1 MKLPGEGG
9 AVTMSPMIVLIVF
22 VSVYI
27 LLMTEKWNRVLAAM
41 AGGVAMLLI
50 GAFPIEKAL
59 FTYIDWKTITLLF
72 SMMLIV
78 TLTSKTGFFEYI
90 AIRFAQWVNGN
101 GLALLTLFSLL
112 AAIGS
117 AFLANVTIAMLLVP
131 ILFKLTKLLELPP
144 IPFLIMTILA
154 CNIGGTATLIG
165 DPPNMMIGQAV
176 KHFTFNAFIENLLPV
191 VLMVYI
197 VTLLIMCVLYKEV
210 LFVKEDRKLL
220 LKGIKAEEYLKK
232 DRGLLQSLFV
242 LGLVLVGFSLYPM
255 FHLDVTTVS
264 LAGAVLLMLLL
275 EKIYPP
281 ESILKEVEWGTL
293 FFFMG
298 LFLLV
303 GGIEEAGFI
312 DEIAREILRLT
323 DGDMKKTAFVILWG
337 TGILSA
343 IVDNIPFV
351 AAMIPVIQEFG
362 EFGMVN
368 MDPLWWSLALGA
380 CLGGNGTLLGS
391 SSNLVIAG
399 LASKEDVHIKFY
411 QYLLIGVPVTLI
423 SLAVSTIY
431 VYFKYIQPFLGG

>member
-1 MKLPGEGG
+1 
-9 AVTMSPMIVLIVF
+9 MSPMLVLIVF

-78 TLTSKTGFFEYI
+78 TITSKTGVFEYI
-90 AIRFAQWVNGN
+90 AIRIAQWVNGN
-101 GLALLTLFSLL
+101 GLALLILFSLL
-112 AAIGS
+112 AAVGS

-131 ILFKLTKLLELPP
+131 ILFKLTRLLELPP

-176 KHFTFNAFIENLLPV
+176 KHFTFNAFLENLLPV
-191 VLMVYI
+191 VLMVYA
-197 VTLLIMCVLYKEV
+197 VTLLIMCVLYREV
-210 LFVKEDRKLL
+210 LHVKEDRKLL
-220 LKGIKAEEYLKK
+220 LKGINPNEYIKK
-232 DRGLLQSLFV
+232 NRGLFQSIFV
-242 LGLVLVGFSLYPM
+242 LALVLVGFSVYPV

-281 ESILKEVEWGTL
+281 EKILREVEWGTL

-312 DEIAREILRLT
+312 DEIAREILRAT

-337 TGILSA
+337 TGLLSA
-343 IVDNIPFV
+343 VVDNIPFV

-399 LASKEDVHIKFY
+399 LASKENVHIKFY
-411 QYLLIGVPVTLI
+411 QYLLIGVPVTVI
-423 SLAVSTIY
+423 SLAVSSFY
-431 VYFKYIQPFLGG
+431 VYFKYIRPFLGG

>member
-1 MKLPGEGG
+1 
-9 AVTMSPMIVLIVF
+9 MSPMIVLIVF

-112 AAIGS
+112 AAVGS

-191 VLMVYI
+191 VLIVYV

-220 LKGIKAEEYLKK
+220 LKGIKAEVYLKK
-232 DRGLLQSLFV
+232 DRGLLQSLLV
-242 LGLVLVGFSLYPM
+242 LGLVLAGFSLYPM

>member
-1 MKLPGEGG
+1 
-9 AVTMSPMIVLIVF
+9 MSPIIVLIVF

-90 AIRFAQWVNGN
+90 AIRFAQGVNGN
-101 GLALLTLFSLL
+101 GLALLILFSLL

-191 VLMVYI
+191 VLMVFI
-197 VTLLIMCVLYKEV
+197 VTLLIMCVLYREV

-220 LKGIKAEEYLKK
+220 LKGINAVEYLKK

-242 LGLVLVGFSLYPM
+242 LGLVLAGFSLYPM

-281 ESILKEVEWGTL
+281 ETILREVEWGTL

-399 LASKEDVHIKFY
+399 LASKENVHIKFY

-423 SLAVSTIY
+423 SLAVSTVY
-431 VYFKYIQPFLGG
+431 VYFKYIRPFLGG

>member
-1 MKLPGEGG
+1 
-9 AVTMSPMIVLIVF
+9 MSPMIVLIVF

-27 LLMTEKWNRVLAAM
+27 LLITEKWNRVLAAM

-210 LFVKEDRKLL
+210 LHVKEDRKLL

-232 DRGLLQSLFV
+232 DRGLLQSLVV
-242 LGLVLVGFSLYPM
+242 LGLVLAGFSLYPM
-255 FHLDVTTVS
+255 FHLDITTVS